1 MFCRILESSLT
12 SMELEVDLDI
22 IADEDLDVSDVVGK
36 KLKRCLPVAST
47 KF

>member
-1 MFCRILESSLT
+1 M
-12 SMELEVDLDI
+12 DLDI